1 MEEVLKLIGELSEA
15 EARRFT
21 IFRYTVLM
29 SILGIIGSSLLIYQ
43 YTGGDLG
50 LSLLSGLWIS
60 AVLILVCLSVYLSH
74 LRISLSIDRINQMTK
89 LEHMSQS
96 QGDIY
101 VTLASALL
109 MNDTLSEAEAKLIL
123 NVIPDIKSRSVLSKL
138 LKDRGIINN
147 DVRPVKKGEEK
158 EDDIVV
164 S

>member
-29 SILGIIGSSLLIYQ
+29 SILGIIGFSLLIYQ
-43 YTGGDLG
+43 YTGDLG

-60 AVLILVCLSVYLSH
+60 AVLMLVCLSVYLSH

-89 LEHMSQS
+89 LEHISQS

-109 MNDTLSEAEAKLIL
+109 MNETLSEAEANLIL
-123 NVIPDIKSRSVLSKL
+123 SVIPDIKSRSVLSKL

-147 DVRPVKKGEEK
+147 DVRLVKKGEGK